1 MSDSLV
7 LSPANI
13 LVVDDEPH
21 VCEIVR
27 RILVPEGHSCAVAN
41 SSDEAW
47 AYLQAQD
54 VDLITLDVRMP
65 GQSGV
70 ELLKRIHDEFPD
82 TSVIMLTGVGG
93 ADTAIQALTY
103 GACGFLTKPID
114 LDELLFYVKRGLE
127 RQQLIVERH
136 LHVEQ
141 LEERVRQQTETI
153 RRAHEETILRLVG
166 ASMYR
171 DEETGAHV
179 KRVGLFS
186 AVLAEA
192 TGWPAA
198 EAERIRMAAPMHDVG
213 KIGIPDAILQKPGK
227 LTHDEF
233 EIMKSHAVIGAELL
247 EGSESPM
254 LETAHDIALHHH
266 ERWDG
271 QRYPHGLAAMEIQ
284 ESSRIVAIADVY
296 DALTHDRVYRPALP
310 EEKALAMM
318 RADRGRHF
326 DPHLLDLFFEVLPE
340 IRTIAG
346 LNPDAES
353 EEDTGGSALQLL
365 SNADNTA
372 PMMHSS

>member
-1 MSDSLV
+1 
-7 LSPANI
+7 
-13 LVVDDEPH
+13 
-21 VCEIVR
+21 
-27 RILVPEGHSCAVAN
+27 
-41 SSDEAW
+41 
-47 AYLQAQD
+47 
-54 VDLITLDVRMP
+54 
-65 GQSGV
+65 
-70 ELLKRIHDEFPD
+70 
-82 TSVIMLTGVGG
+82 
-93 ADTAIQALTY
+93 
-103 GACGFLTKPID
+103 
-114 LDELLFYVKRGLE
+114 
-127 RQQLIVERH
+127 
-136 LHVEQ
+136 
-141 LEERVRQQTETI
+141 
-153 RRAHEETILRLVG
+153 
-166 ASMYR
+166 
-171 DEETGAHV
+171 HV

-186 AVLAEA
+186 AVIAEA
-192 TGWPAA
+192 AGWPAA

-254 LETAHDIALHHH
+254 LETAQDIALHHH

-271 QRYPHGLAAMEIQ
+271 RGYPHGLAAMEIT
-284 ESSRIVAIADVY
+284 ESSRIVAIVDVY

-340 IRTIAG
+340 IRAIAG
-346 LNPDAES
+346 LYPDEES
-353 EEDTGGSALQLL
+353 EGDTGESALQLL